1 MYASFIISFLVFAA
15 LLFHA
20 LQRLKTHLNGLAIGE
35 NAAYLLD
42 VVISGIG
49 YSFFNN
55 LILWI
60 GAVLA
65 LCKAGSVLAHMFIK
79 NQNRSRLYW
88 CIACM
93 TIALLFPYLCSPHSL
108 DLRKSGIQR
117 ASSALPRVAHVGG
130 GYKGHAYTNSNNAL
144 DANSSSYH
152 LFELDFS
159 WTSDGHLVCLH
170 DWDVNF
176 RHFFGLDLQGPVSLD
191 RFQELAGQ
199 HQTFTKCVL
208 ESLIAWLDRN
218 THTRIVTDVK
228 EHNLWALRKIVALYP
243 DYQDRFIPQV

>member
-1 MYASFIISFLVFAA
+1 MKRKSRHPFKLGMYASFIIPFLVFAA

-65 LCKAGSVLAHMFIK
+65 LCTAGSVLAHMFIK

-93 TIALLFPYLCSPHSL
+93 TIALLFPYLCIHPLASTPPGGPHGPEETPGLSPCPNSL
-108 DLRKSGIQR
+108 
-117 ASSALPRVAHVGG
+117 
-130 GYKGHAYTNSNNAL
+130 
-144 DANSSSYH
+144 
-152 LFELDFS
+152 
-159 WTSDGHLVCLH
+159 
-170 DWDVNF
+170 
-176 RHFFGLDLQGPVSLD
+176 
-191 RFQELAGQ
+191 
-199 HQTFTKCVL
+199 
-208 ESLIAWLDRN
+208 
-218 THTRIVTDVK
+218 
-228 EHNLWALRKIVALYP
+228 
-243 DYQDRFIPQV
+243 